1 MHYLVPPD
9 HFRKNVRAEMKT
21 LLCYDISRDGL
32 CGDVLLCY
40 KIDPDSHETT
50 LRDSRGMTKIL
61 ASTRFV

>member
-32 CGDVLLCY
+32 SGNVLLCY
-40 KIDPDSHETT
+40 KIELISLFDCNPRQPRNDP
-50 LRDSRGMTKIL
+50 
-61 ASTRFV
+61 TRQ